1 MTKKELI
8 EQLTKLL
15 GTLDQMVLRHIDIL
29 SKGGL
34 TYKEIARAVYY
45 IYDVLK
51 QPKDNIKQY
60 GIKGLVPLYVQRAN
74 AYYDEIKRM
83 REQQAR
89 DTRKLNIDAREVS
102 PQKRKKKK
110 RGEIDISEL

>member
-8 EQLTKLL
+8 EQLTRLL
-15 GTLDQMVLRHIDIL
+15 GTLDQIVLRHIDIL

-45 IYDVLK
+45 IYDVLG
-51 QPKDNIKQY
+51 QPKENISQY

-74 AYYDEIKRM
+74 AYYDELKRV
-83 REQQAR
+83 RDQQA
-89 DTRKLNIDAREVS
+89 IDAKDVNIISRLVS
-102 PQKRKKKK
+102 PQKRKKKR